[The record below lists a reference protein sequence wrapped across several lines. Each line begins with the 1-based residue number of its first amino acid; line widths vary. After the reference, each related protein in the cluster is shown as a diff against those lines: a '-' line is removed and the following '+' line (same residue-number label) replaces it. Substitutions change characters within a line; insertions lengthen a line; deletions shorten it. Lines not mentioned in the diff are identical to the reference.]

1 MERVLMTKTTIEV
14 VQRSE
19 HFSVRRRC
27 EVVSEQFQKDSPSAD
42 KISVK
47 TQIYMKRLLLFA
59 GVNCVRLSR
68 IVDVKT

>member
-1 MERVLMTKTTIEV
+1 MERVLMTKTTIAV

-47 TQIYMKRLLLFA
+47 TQIYMKRLTSIIICGGKLCK
-59 GVNCVRLSR
+59 VVSHS
-68 IVDVKT
+68 